1 MVFFPHL
8 QGGAPGRNVGE
19 HNCNFTRVC
28 GTELVTLGFKPSNI
42 WSAIYIYLYMYIEL
56 VPIGL
61 KASNIIWGSTSYV
74 RLPRR
79 TPHGTSSA
87 SPPPPRGPREPPGL
101 SPAFSDFRL
110 GEIW

>member
-42 WSAIYIYLYMYIEL
+42 WSGIYIYISLYVY
-56 VPIGL
+56 
-61 KASNIIWGSTSYV
+61 
-74 RLPRR
+74 R
-79 TPHGTSSA
+79 TSSYWFKSIKHNLGQHLICSFTQA
-87 SPPPPRGPREPPGL
+87 NSPWNQLRFAATTSWTAGATGP
-101 SPAFSDFRL
+101 FSSVL
-110 GEIW
+110 